1 MTTGKFGK
9 KALGYRNKN
18 PGNIE
23 LGDSWYGR
31 VPDNEQTDRR
41 FIQFKTH
48 EWGISAAAVLLRVYQ
63 NRHGLNTIEGIIKRW
78 APANENDT
86 KAYIRRVS
94 QMTGIDR
101 NETLNMNEY
110 SDLFPILKAII
121 SVELGVNPYSDETI
135 NRGLTK
141 VRTRGSNENIELFVP
156 NIYSITRTEQQQQK
170 RENGTRA
177 VTFGAAGLTVAEG
190 VRVAADI
197 KHNLYTFGLLGGALI
212 VLAII
217 CFVFWDDIKEFKDSV
232 INRVGPV

>member
-135 NRGLTK
+135 NRGLAK
-141 VRTRGSNENIELFVP
+141 VGARGSSGNITLTVP
-156 NIYSITRTEQQQQK
+156 NIYSITRTAEQQKK
-170 RENGTRA
+170 RENGSRA
-177 VTFGAAGLTVAEG
+177 IAFGATGVTIAEG
-190 VRVAADI
+190 ARVVADI
-197 KHNLYTFGLLGGALI
+197 KDNLYTFGILGGALI
-212 VLAII
+212 LLII
-217 CFVFWDDIKEFKDSV
+217 VCFVFWDDINEFKDSL
-232 INRVGPV
+232 INRAGPV